1 MNNEDL
7 NYPNTGNADAYLSVQ
22 FYKGFHE
29 GEEADFIK
37 IDVPGDKTISIDTLA
52 TPEYKARFRRQYDAY
67 ANLREQT
74 GTPLEQW
81 SDIPDGF
88 KKELNYQ
95 GFRTIEQI
103 ATAPDAAF
111 TKIMG
116 GTDLRR
122 KAQAYLNRGKVN
134 ADVIIK
140 QQQEQINELSEK
152 MAILM
157 EALNEKP
164 KRGRPPATQEE

>member
-1 MNNEDL
+1 MNNEDI

-88 KKELNYQ
+88 KRELNYQ

-164 KRGRPPATQEE
+164 KRGRPPAIQEE

>member
-1 MNNEDL
+1 
-7 NYPNTGNADAYLSVQ
+7 
-22 FYKGFHE
+22 
-29 GEEADFIK
+29 
-37 IDVPGDKTISIDTLA
+37 
-52 TPEYKARFRRQYDAY
+52 
-67 ANLREQT
+67 
-74 GTPLEQW
+74 
-81 SDIPDGF
+81 
-88 KKELNYQ
+88 
-95 GFRTIEQI
+95 
-103 ATAPDAAF
+103 
-111 TKIMG
+111 MG

-164 KRGRPPATQEE
+164 KRGRPPTDKEE